1 MIDLEGIH
9 LTEEQENKIK
19 IVRIGYG
26 DVEGSI
32 FYPILT
38 DYEVYLI
45 LEQENW
51 NVRKAILRC
60 AYSAAFQLS
69 MMNTR
74 EKTGDID
81 VTNLAALEY
90 RKVLEALIRQPVFL
104 NLPEKIIPYVAGM
117 SKEDREETLNNPDM
131 IRNPL
136 FQITPCTEWWT
147 RVKGY
152 PNRFSEEF

>member
-1 MIDLEGIH
+1 MDGIL
-9 LTEEQENKIK
+9 LTEEQEVKMQ
-19 IVRIGYG
+19 VTRIGYG

-32 FYPILT
+32 FHPILT

-69 MMNTR
+69 MLNTR

-90 RKVLEALIRQPVFL
+90 RKVLDALVKQPKFL

-117 SKEDREETLNNPDM
+117 SKEDVESTLRNPDFV
-131 IRNPL
+131 RNPL
-136 FQITPCTEWWT
+136 FQITPCTAWWT
-147 RVKGY
+147 RVEGY
-152 PNRFSEEF
+152 PLTF

>member
-1 MIDLEGIH
+1 MEDLEGIY
-9 LTEEQENKIK
+9 LTDEQKDKIL

-26 DVEGSI
+26 DVKGSM

-45 LEQENW
+45 LEQESW

-69 MMNTR
+69 MLNTR

-81 VTNLAALEY
+81 ITNLAALEY
-90 RKVLEALIRQPVFL
+90 RKVLDALVRQPTFL

-117 SKEDREETLNNPDM
+117 SKEDKRETLANPDFN
-131 IRNPL
+131 RNPL
-136 FQITPCTEWWT
+136 FQITPCTAWWT
-147 RVKGY
+147 KLE
-152 PNRFSEEF
+152 NKI